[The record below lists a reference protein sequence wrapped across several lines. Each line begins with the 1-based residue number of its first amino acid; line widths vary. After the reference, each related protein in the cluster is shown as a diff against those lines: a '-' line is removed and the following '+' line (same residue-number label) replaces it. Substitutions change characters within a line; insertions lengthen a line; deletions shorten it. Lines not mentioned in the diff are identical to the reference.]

1 MTLCRSL
8 LFAPANHARR
18 VEKALTLAA
27 DAVILDLEDAV
38 AVAEK
43 PAARQ
48 AVLAALARPRRCR
61 FYVRVNAMGTEWG
74 YADLVG
80 VVVPGVDGIVLPK
93 LESAPVG
100 KLAER
105 HVPDD
110 HLLPAPC
117 CRNLSLEDGARHPC
131 DILALRTTA
140 RIATLACPESRPLR
154 WASVSDLML
163 AGSPV
168 RALPGR

>member
-93 LESAPVG
+93 LESALSASLRSATSRTIIFCRLPVAG
-100 KLAER
+100 TSR
-105 HVPDD
+105 S
-110 HLLPAPC
+110 
-117 CRNLSLEDGARHPC
+117 R
-131 DILALRTTA
+131 TA
-140 RIATLACPESRPLR
+140 RAIPATFLRFGRPP
-154 WASVSDLML
+154 
-163 AGSPV
+163 G
-168 RALPGR
+168 LPLWPARNRVHCGGQAYPT